1 LSVSVLDLAP
11 RALPFLTHDL
21 PGIGGSAK
29 VLPEDFVVEEI
40 PAYLPL
46 GAGEHLYLWIEK
58 RGLSTQE
65 AIRIL
70 ANAAGV
76 SERDVGA
83 AGQKDR
89 HAVTRQWLSIHTKL
103 EQVESPDA
111 RLRVLEHR
119 RHGNKLRTGHVK
131 GNRFMLVLRGVHEDA
146 LSRAGEILDALGTH
160 GLPNF
165 YDAQRF
171 GRRGDNALLGAAL
184 LGMGE
189 HPEQARARRDRFLK
203 RLALSALQS
212 ELFNRVLTTRLASGW
227 TTVIPGDVLRKRAS
241 GGVFVTEDPSVDQPR
256 VDSLEL
262 DITGP
267 LPGNRERPEARVAAR
282 EIEDAVLREAGV
294 ERAAF
299 ARGGDDAEGAR
310 RPLRVPVG
318 DARAQW
324 RESGVLELSF
334 ALPSGA
340 YATRVLA
347 ELMKSGVDLPG
358 EESAPTV

>member
-1 LSVSVLDLAP
+1 LLDLTP
-11 RALPFLTHDL
+11 RTLPFLTTGL

-40 PAYLPL
+40 PAYLP
-46 GAGEHLYLWIEK
+46 GGSGEHLYLWIEK

-70 ANAAGV
+70 APAAGV
-76 SERDVGA
+76 SERDVGS

-89 HAVTRQWLSIHTKL
+89 HAVTRQWLSIHTRL
-103 EQVESPDA
+103 EQVESPDP
-111 RLRVLEHR
+111 RLRVLECR

-131 GNRFMLVLRGVHEDA
+131 GNRFTVVLRGVHPDA
-146 LSRAGEILDALGTH
+146 LPRASAVLDVLGSS

-171 GRRGDNALLGAAL
+171 GRKGDNAALGAAF

-189 HPEQARARRDRFLK
+189 HGDLARARRDRFLK

-212 ELFNRVLTTRLASGW
+212 EIFNRVLTKRLATGW
-227 TTVIPGDVLRKRAS
+227 TTVVPGDVLRKRAT
-241 GGVFVTEDPSVDQPR
+241 GGVFVSEDAAVDQPR
-256 VDSLEL
+256 VDVQEL

-267 LPGNRERPEARVAAR
+267 LPGNRERPEARGAAR
-282 EIEDAVLREAGV
+282 EIEDTILLEAGV
-294 ERAAF
+294 DRAAF
-299 ARGGDDAEGAR
+299 AQGGDDAEGAR
-310 RPLRVPVG
+310 RPFRVPVS
-318 DARAQW
+318 DVHVQSP
-324 RESGVLELSF
+324 EPGVLELSF
-334 ALPSGA
+334 ALPSGS

-347 ELMKSGVDLPG
+347 EVMKSGVDLPTG
-358 EESAPTV
+358 ESASTV